1 VVRYASLEPAT
12 GPTVPKR
19 KGELVVRPPRSPAS
33 HLATIVAVAGLIA
46 AIAATAGPA
55 AASGGAVRG
64 TTVHTRNGL
73 AHYLPV
79 RGSLAR
85 PNHVASNLLYH
96 GGPVMKKSHTYAIF
110 WQPPHLQNGAAT
122 FFSPQYFTLNQ
133 RYFGDVGGNGLY
145 NNNKQYYQIAG
156 GLTQHIK
163 NVSTFAHVWVDTASM
178 PASGCNDSATP
189 GNCLSDSQIQAEVTH
204 AIAVNGWRATPTNM
218 FFVFTPKGEGSCFNN
233 SSTCAFTFYCAYH
246 GAFGNT
252 IYANMP
258 YGNTFPGNCTTLSQF
273 PNEADSDVEISIVS
287 HEHMEAVT
295 DPHLNAWYDAGGSEI
310 GDLCAYNY
318 GSRTLDGGL
327 ANEQWNGNFYV
338 VQQEWDNKKS
348 ACVQFGP

>member
-1 VVRYASLEPAT
+1 VRPFRSRASHVASL
-12 GPTVPKR
+12 
-19 KGELVVRPPRSPAS
+19 
-33 HLATIVAVAGLIA
+33 IAVAGLIA
-46 AIAATAGPA
+46 AVAASAGTAV
-55 AASGGAVRG
+55 AASG
-64 TTVHTRNGL
+64 TTVRTKNGV

-79 RGSLAR
+79 KGSITS
-85 PNHVASNLLYH
+85 PNHTAANMTYH
-96 GGPVMKKSHTYAIF
+96 GGPIMKQSHTYAIF

-122 FFSPQYFTLNQ
+122 FFSSQYFALNE

-145 NNNKQYYQIAG
+145 NNNRQYYQISG
-156 GLTQHIK
+156 GRQVHIK
-163 NVSTFAHVWVDTASM
+163 NRSNLAGTWVDTAAM
-178 PASGCNDSATP
+178 PASGCTDSATP

-204 AIAVNGWRATPTNM
+204 AIAVNGWKASPTNM

-246 GAFGNT
+246 GAFGST

-258 YGNTFPGNCTTLSQF
+258 YGNTFSGNCTSLGAF
-273 PNEADSDVEISIVS
+273 PNEPDSDVEISIVS

-295 DPHLNAWYDAGGSEI
+295 DPHLNAWYDPSGEEI

-318 GSRTLDGGL
+318 GTRSLDGGL

-338 VQQEWDNKKS
+338 VQQEWDNKKT
-348 ACVQFGP
+348 ACVQSGP